1 MEIASSRLKL
11 LEVIGSRL
19 KLPQVATSR
28 RELLEVVVQRQGPAK
43 RGTPKYIISK
53 GGVLIPQTGPGHGGG
68 AHLVA
73 GSNFPSPGCRIADG
87 FFFDFFR
94 FGHFRSREGSGWTG
108 FVKLVT
114 NHCLT
119 ACGDHSRSVSC
130 NICPFLVVRGST
142 AHPPG
147 RQVRVL
153 NHWAA
158 ARRSRPL
165 SSRPPPDLL
174 STSPRP
180 PLDLSSTSPRP
191 LLDLSSTSPR
201 PPLDLPST
209 SPRPLASLPL
219 LPPVFFP
226 LFLARVCTNSPQPP
240 SHPPVGTARLTI
252 YKMSHSNKTWTRC
265 GLVFK
270 AQICC

>member
-1 MEIASSRLKL
+1 MN
-11 LEVIGSRL
+11 
-19 KLPQVATSR
+19 
-28 RELLEVVVQRQGPAK
+28 
-43 RGTPKYIISK
+43 TPKYIISK

-68 AHLVA
+68 AHFVA

-165 SSRPPPDLL
+165 SGARPRPGPGAGPARARPPRPAPAGARAG
-174 STSPRP
+174 PR
-180 PLDLSSTSPRP
+180 TKAG
-191 LLDLSSTSPR
+191 TGG
-201 PPLDLPST
+201 
-209 SPRPLASLPL
+209 
-219 LPPVFFP
+219 
-226 LFLARVCTNSPQPP
+226 PQPR
-240 SHPPVGTARLTI
+240 G
-252 YKMSHSNKTWTRC
+252 
-265 GLVFK
+265 
-270 AQICC
+270 

>member
-1 MEIASSRLKL
+1 MAIHGRPKAHDAYSKVHNKQGGGCLSHRQVLAMGGVPTL
-11 LEVIGSRL
+11 LQGQISHPPGAGSR
-19 KLPQVATSR
+19 T
-28 RELLEVVVQRQGPAK
+28 
-43 RGTPKYIISK
+43 
-53 GGVLIPQTGPGHGGG
+53 
-68 AHLVA
+68 
-73 GSNFPSPGCRIADG
+73 D

-165 SSRPPPDLL
+165 SSRPPLDLL
-174 STSPRP
+174 STS
-180 PLDLSSTSPRP
+180 S
-191 LLDLSSTSPR
+191 R

-209 SPRPLASLPL
+209 SPRPPL
-219 LPPVFFP
+219 DI
-226 LFLARVCTNSPQPP
+226 
-240 SHPPVGTARLTI
+240 RLG
-252 YKMSHSNKTWTRC
+252 R
-265 GLVFK
+265 
-270 AQICC
+270 

>member
-1 MEIASSRLKL
+1 M
-11 LEVIGSRL
+11 V
-19 KLPQVATSR
+19 
-28 RELLEVVVQRQGPAK
+28 
-43 RGTPKYIISK
+43 TPKYIISK

-165 SSRPPPDLL
+165 SSRPPLDLL
-174 STSPRP
+174 
-180 PLDLSSTSPRP
+180 
-191 LLDLSSTSPR
+191 STSPR

-209 SPRPLASLPL
+209 SPR
-219 LPPVFFP
+219 
-226 LFLARVCTNSPQPP
+226 
-240 SHPPVGTARLTI
+240 HPPRSLACPWGGCGVPRGTCFSIPRVDP
-252 YKMSHSNKTWTRC
+252 C
-265 GLVFK
+265 GQRVPKGGVPSKGGVL
-270 AQICC
+270 IL

>member
-1 MEIASSRLKL
+1 MC
-11 LEVIGSRL
+11 
-19 KLPQVATSR
+19 
-28 RELLEVVVQRQGPAK
+28 
-43 RGTPKYIISK
+43 TPKYIISK

-87 FFFDFFR
+87 FFFYFFR

-165 SSRPPPDLL
+165 SSRPPLDLP

-180 PLDLSSTSPRP
+180 PLDL
-191 LLDLSSTSPR
+191 LLLFHCCLLSS
-201 PPLDLPST
+201 
-209 SPRPLASLPL
+209 SLSSSL
-219 LPPVFFP
+219 GSVLT
-226 LFLARVCTNSPQPP
+226 LP
-240 SHPPVGTARLTI
+240 SHPPT
-252 YKMSHSNKTWTRC
+252 HP
-265 GLVFK
+265 LVRPD
-270 AQICC
+270 